1 MYNHV
6 RKNLA
11 IIVLTLTLFSV
22 FACFLP
28 NQNQN
33 EEFAITAPSKL
44 LLLLLIGGIFII
56 PIDYFTSI
64 INKGKTKND
73 ATIIYFA
80 FYFLFFYVLKLT
92 PEIKQ
97 PLTLE
102 TTKILAVFFIFFVN
116 PPIILL
122 DFILNFFIY
131 QNSQNPVVALEIP
144 FLKLKK

>member
-1 MYNHV
+1 MYHRV

-11 IIVLTLTLFSV
+11 IIILTLTLFSV
-22 FACFLP
+22 FACLLP
-28 NQNQN
+28 NQN
-33 EEFAITAPSKL
+33 EEFAITTSSEF
-44 LLLLLIGGIFII
+44 LLLLLIGVII

-73 ATIIYFA
+73 AAVIYFA
-80 FYFLFFYVLKLT
+80 FYFLFFYVLKLI

-122 DFILNFFIY
+122 DFILNFFIS
-131 QNSQNPVVALEIP
+131 QNSQNPVVTPEVKEINTDE
-144 FLKLKK
+144 

>member
-1 MYNHV
+1 MYHRV

-11 IIVLTLTLFSV
+11 IIILTLTLFSV
-22 FACFLP
+22 FACLLP
-28 NQNQN
+28 NQN
-33 EEFAITAPSKL
+33 EEFAITTPSEF

-73 ATIIYFA
+73 AAVIYFA
-80 FYFLFFYVLKLT
+80 FYFLFFYVLKLI

-122 DFILNFFIY
+122 DFILNFFIS
-131 QNSQNPVVALEIP
+131 QNSQNPVVAPEVKEINTDE
-144 FLKLKK
+144 